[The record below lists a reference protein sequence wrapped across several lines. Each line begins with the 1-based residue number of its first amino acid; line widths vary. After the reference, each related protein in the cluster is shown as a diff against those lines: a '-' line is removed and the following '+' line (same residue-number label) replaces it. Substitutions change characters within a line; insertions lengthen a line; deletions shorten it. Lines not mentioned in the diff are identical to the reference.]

1 MRLWNIVD
9 DEVKKFVDMIPVRLT
24 KVGGWL
30 LEWPY
35 SVIAGAD
42 SERSVFLVAVP
53 RSGSTLLYDLA
64 AWNDGPPRM
73 VVGYGENCAS
83 YRSKRDIRR
92 LRVRTMLY
100 LRRRKLPTYAA
111 DKLVQ
116 SKYRIADAVLSDTN
130 CYFIFIDRGRAD
142 VVASLERKLG
152 LSTVEAE
159 ALYELRSAELSAMKS
174 LAVNQLS
181 VSYENLV
188 ADPETELGQI
198 SDFLELEQGL
208 TTRYEIPPN
217 VDNFSYGDN
226 GQLIRSGYIVAPPD

>member
-1 MRLWNIVD
+1 MRLWKIVV
-9 DEVKKFVDMIPVRLT
+9 DEAKKFVDMIPVRLT

-35 SVIAGAD
+35 SVIAGGG
-42 SERSVFLVAVP
+42 SHRSVFFVAVP

-64 AWNDGPPRM
+64 AWNEGPPRQ
-73 VVGYGENCAS
+73 VVGYGENGAS
-83 YRSKRDIRR
+83 YRSDRDIRR
-92 LRVRTMLY
+92 LRIRTMLY
-100 LRRRKLPTYAA
+100 LRRRKLPTYVA

-116 SKYRIADAVLSDTN
+116 SKYRIADAVLTDAN
-130 CYFIFIDRGRAD
+130 CYFVFIDRARVD
-142 VVASLERKLG
+142 VVASLGRKLSLG
-152 LSTVEAE
+152 EAEAE
-159 ALYELRSAELSAMKS
+159 ALYQQRSAELFSMKS

-181 VSYENLV
+181 VSYEHLM
-188 ADPETELGQI
+188 ADPETELGRI

-226 GQLIRSGYIVAPPD
+226 GQLIRSGYIVTPSD